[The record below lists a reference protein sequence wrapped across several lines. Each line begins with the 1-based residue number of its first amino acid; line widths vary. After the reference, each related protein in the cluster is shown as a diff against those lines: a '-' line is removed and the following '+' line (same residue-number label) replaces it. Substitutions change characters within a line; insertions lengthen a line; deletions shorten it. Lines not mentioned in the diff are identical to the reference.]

1 MVPFAVV
8 SGKSI
13 IAGTSVAFCGSDVS
27 FVITNK

>member
-13 IAGTSVAFCGSDVS
+13 IAGTSVAFCGSRRV
-27 FVITNK
+27 FRNNE